1 MKPSNKTR
9 GLGLLLVLSVL
20 FISMAQQTSAMTL
33 QIPGASAQ
41 AGEMVTLPIKL
52 DAVENLA
59 GIKLVMGYNADI
71 LTYKSAKKTEVTTS
85 LMHVINDRAPGK
97 LIIVM
102 AGARGIKGTD
112 VTLMTLTFEVKKS
125 SKEQGPTETALTISE
140 VQLMTDKLEELS
152 CDIKIEPVLIKP

>member
-1 MKPSNKTR
+1 MKPSNKVR
-9 GLGLLLVLSVL
+9 GLGLLLVLSV
-20 FISMAQQTSAMTL
+20 FFVSMAQPTSAMTL
-33 QIPGASAQ
+33 QIPGTFAK
-41 AGEMVTLPIKL
+41 AGETLTLSIKL

-71 LTYKSAKKTEVTTS
+71 LTYKNAKKTEITAS
-85 LMHVINDRAPGK
+85 LMHVINDRVPGK

-125 SKEQGPTETALTISE
+125 SKKQDPAKTAVTISD

-152 CDIKIEPVLIKP
+152 CDIEIEPVLIKP